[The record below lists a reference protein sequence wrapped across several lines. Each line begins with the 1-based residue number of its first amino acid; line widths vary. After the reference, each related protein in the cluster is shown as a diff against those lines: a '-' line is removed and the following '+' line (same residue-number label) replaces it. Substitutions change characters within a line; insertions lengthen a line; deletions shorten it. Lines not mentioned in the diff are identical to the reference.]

1 MSSLLNLFRQPGDVT
16 TVPEML
22 KSYRAVKAKLPQ
34 LRKNAGSKSLFE
46 KATFEDLK
54 LAALIESEKLISAR
68 KS

>member
-1 MSSLLNLFRQPGDVT
+1 MDTTPNNAEILRQIILKVT
-16 TVPEML
+16 F
-22 KSYRAVKAKLPQ
+22 KAKLPE

-54 LAALIESEKLISAR
+54 LAALVESEKLMSER